1 MYDVCM
7 QVINEYIYIYTDL
20 TREPV
25 LFSLKGFMARALAS
39 ETKSTSWAL
48 PTSVLEAAAR
58 QWDWYTTW
66 DDAAMLGN
74 GWCIFGH
81 GKCIPLWNCRHEG
94 GKSNLS
100 PKIET
105 SLLCNFET
113 GLSSSK
119 TIYGNQLVFCKRD
132 FQWAVLR
139 NQGTGL
145 FQSHHLN
152 L

>member
-1 MYDVCM
+1 
-7 QVINEYIYIYTDL
+7 
-20 TREPV
+20 
-25 LFSLKGFMARALAS
+25 
-39 ETKSTSWAL
+39 
-48 PTSVLEAAAR
+48 
-58 QWDWYTTW
+58 
-66 DDAAMLGN
+66 
-74 GWCIFGH
+74 
-81 GKCIPLWNCRHEG
+81 
-94 GKSNLS
+94 
-100 PKIET
+100 
-105 SLLCNFET
+105 LLCNFET